1 MTTLTGQST
10 LLLNSLMESEQGKQ
24 ALENA
29 LSKYPLY
36 VGKKAYDLIPTR
48 EELNTKIL
56 NYYRFREIGFET
68 AGRFLFELENT
79 MNLIMPQYNE
89 LFKTV
94 EIMADLENPFDNV
107 DVIETFSEER
117 KNNTTHDGTTSTTA
131 TDEST
136 ATAEN
141 TQTSSGSSGG
151 TSTTN
156 NTTTDNGTN
165 NMTLKK
171 SDTPQNNV
179 SNINNYLSEYREE
192 NATNTNTNTLKG
204 SVTNSEESSGTAS
217 ATGTST
223 NTATST
229 SEGSTVG
236 TTNAT
241 GTTNHTYKKKGNQG
255 VNTYAHDMLEF
266 RQTIVDYVER
276 IVKDERLNEL
286 FMLVY

>member
-1 MTTLTGQST
+1 MITLTGQST

-24 ALENA
+24 ALDNA

-36 VGKKAYDLIPTR
+36 AGKKDYDIIPTR

-68 AGRFLFELENT
+68 VGRFLFELENT
-79 MNLIMPQYNE
+79 MSLIMPHYNE

-107 DVIETFSEER
+107 DVVETFSEER
-117 KNNTTHDGTTSTTA
+117 KNNSTHEGSSSNTANEESEGTA
-131 TDEST
+131 TNS
-136 ATAEN
+136 
-141 TQTSSGSSGG
+141 QTSSANESGS
-151 TSTTN
+151 TSN
-156 NTTTDNGTN
+156 NDTTTTAGTN
-165 NMTLKK
+165 KMTMKK
-171 SDTPQNNV
+171 SDTPQNNI

-192 NATNTNTNTLKG
+192 NVNNNNTDTTTQTGSHSNESSSEGMATGSSTNKTTATN
-204 SVTNSEESSGTAS
+204 EGT
-217 ATGTST
+217 
-223 NTATST
+223 TA
-229 SEGSTVG
+229 G

-241 GTTNHTYKKKGNQG
+241 GTTEHTYTKKGNQG

>member
-1 MTTLTGQST
+1 
-10 LLLNSLMESEQGKQ
+10 MESEQGKQ
-24 ALENA
+24 ALDKA

-36 VGKKAYDLIPTR
+36 AGKKKYDLIPTR
-48 EELNTKIL
+48 EELNNKIL
-56 NYYRFREIGFET
+56 NHYRFREIAFET
-68 AGRFLFELENT
+68 TGRFLFELENT
-79 MNLIMPQYNE
+79 MGLIMPQYNE
-89 LFKTV
+89 LFKTI

-117 KNNTTHDGTTSTTA
+117 KNNTSHDGTTSATA
-131 TDEST
+131 TDESI

-204 SVTNSEESSGTAS
+204 SVTNSEESNSTAS

-223 NTATST
+223 NTSTST
-229 SEGSTVG
+229 SEGSTAG

-241 GTTNHTYKKKGNQG
+241 GTTEHTYTKKGNQG